1 MFLTNDANKH
11 PLSNACGK
19 GSHLWISTE
28 IQLRR
33 PIFMVEFEQHDVD
46 EKDRVFSIGRT
57 VLLARGDDVWKLVSD
72 LHSQY
77 SLTSVALLT
86 PASGSDSGVWSI
98 DQLTEIWEAKD
109 PADCDLKY
117 KIFSRADGSLYV
129 DSMIGTAASQLQ
141 DWRQLSVLPTASC
154 SQ

>member
-19 GSHLWISTE
+19 GSHLWICTE

-46 EKDRVFSIGRT
+46 ENDRGFSIGRT

-72 LHSQY
+72 LQSQY
-77 SLTSVALLT
+77 SLKSVALLT
-86 PASGSDSGVWSI
+86 PASGSDSEVWSI

-109 PADCDLKY
+109 PADSDLKY
-117 KIFSRADGSLYV
+117 KIFSRADGSHYV
-129 DSMIGTAASQLQ
+129 DSMMGTAASQLQ

-154 SQ
+154 SR